1 MYGKVKSGKEILDDF
16 FSNLNSISNIDD
28 NIANKIVELYNKNKL
43 TQKNISNFLSK
54 MREEEVSGKNKK
66 STN

>member
-1 MYGKVKSGKEILDDF
+1 MYENVKSGKEILDDF

-28 NIANKIVELYNKNKL
+28 NIANKIVELYNENKL

-54 MREEEVSGKNKK
+54 MREEKVSGKNQK